1 LATYLDFEKS
11 IKAIQED
18 IISAQ
23 VRHNDTEVEALKKK
37 LDKEVE
43 KIYKNLSDFQK
54 LQLARHLDRPY
65 ALDYINMIM
74 HDKYEIHGDR
84 HFRDDAAIICYMG
97 YIGDEKVVVIGEQ
110 KGRGTKNKMKRNFG
124 MPHPEGYRKALR
136 AAKLAEKFNLPLL
149 MLIDTPGAYPGIGAE
164 ERNQSEAIARNLL
177 ELAELKTPT
186 VSIVIGEGGSGG
198 ALAIGVA
205 DRFAMM
211 RYSIFSVI
219 SPEGCAAIL
228 WNDPKKVETAT
239 KALKITAEDLKEMD
253 LIDDII
259 KEPLI
264 GAHREKEK
272 AAAAIKEY
280 FLEEVGKLK
289 EMSEEER
296 MAKRF
301 EKLTAPG
308 AFKEAGQEEE
318 KPSLLDSLNILKSS
332 KSDKKAK
339 KEETQEIEDKST
351 QKEESTEAS
360 KEETT
365 KEKKED

>member
-1 LATYLDFEKS
+1 MATYLDFEYK

-23 VRHNDTEVEALKKK
+23 VRHDQGAVEELKKK
-37 LDKEVE
+37 LDKEVT

-65 ALDYINMIM
+65 ALDYINLIM
-74 HDKYEIHGDR
+74 RDKYEIHGDR
-84 HFRDDAAIICYMG
+84 HFRDDAAILCYIG
-97 YIGDEKVVVIGEQ
+97 YIDNQKVMVIGEQ
-110 KGRGTKNKMKRNFG
+110 KGRGTKNKLKRNFG

-136 AAKLAEKFNLPLL
+136 AAKLAEKFNIPLL
-149 MLIDTPGAYPGIGAE
+149 MLVDTPGAYPGIGAE

-177 ELAELKTPT
+177 ELAELKIPT

-205 DRFAMM
+205 DKFAMM

-239 KALKITAEDLKEMD
+239 NALKITSADLKELD

-259 KEPLI
+259 DEPLI

-272 AAAAIKEY
+272 AAQVLKEY
-280 FLEEVGKLK
+280 FLQKVDELK
-289 EMSEEER
+289 AMSEEER
-296 MAKRF
+296 MNARYA
-301 EKLTAPG
+301 KLTKPG
-308 AFKEAGQEEE
+308 AFKE
-318 KPSLLDSLNILKSS
+318 
-332 KSDKKAK
+332 
-339 KEETQEIEDKST
+339 
-351 QKEESTEAS
+351 
-360 KEETT
+360 
-365 KEKKED
+365 

>member
-1 LATYLDFEKS
+1 LATYLDFEYK
-11 IKAIQED
+11 IKFIQED

-23 VRHNDTEVEALKKK
+23 VRHDYAAVEELKKK

-65 ALDYINMIM
+65 ALDYINLIM
-74 HDKYEIHGDR
+74 KDKYEIHGDR

-110 KGRGTKNKMKRNFG
+110 KGRGTKNKLKRNFG

-186 VSIVIGEGGSGG
+186 ISVVIGEGGSGG

-205 DRFAMM
+205 DKFAMM

-239 KALKITAEDLKEMD
+239 NALKITSQDLMD
-253 LIDDII
+253 LELIDDII
-259 KEPLI
+259 NEPLI
-264 GAHREKEK
+264 GAHREKE
-272 AAAAIKEY
+272 AAASAIADY
-280 FLEEVGKLK
+280 FLKEVKELK
-289 EMSEEER
+289 AMSEEER
-296 MAKRF
+296 MDIRYK
-301 EKLTAPG
+301 KLTKPG
-308 AFKEAGQEEE
+308 AFAELEKLPEA
-318 KPSLLDSLNILKSS
+318 
-332 KSDKKAK
+332 
-339 KEETQEIEDKST
+339 
-351 QKEESTEAS
+351 
-360 KEETT
+360 
-365 KEKKED
+365 